1 MSALLQYIMSGLRN
15 LDNDIIEGVE
25 SNLAERIPEWKQT
38 MVRSLLYIL
47 DESKTDKYYY
57 NLE

>member
-1 MSALLQYIMSGLRN
+1 MSALLQYILNGLRN

-25 SNLAERIPEWKQT
+25 SNLVERIPEWKQT